1 METQVIIV
9 GHHERIGWIA
19 QLQAALP
26 GASAVVDYAGHGAL
40 WGHMRA
46 LEIAKATGERCVIVE
61 DDAIPVEGFTEMVGQ
76 WCERFPDDLISFYLG
91 TGRPREWQAAVDR
104 QLETAYDYITLPKL
118 IHGVCYSLPPGG
130 AEFVL
135 KRIAAMGRTFEG
147 ADYVIGRAWG
157 RQVVY
162 PVESLVEHRDGP
174 SVEKHPDCEPRSD
187 RRVARCLAG
196 NLMYER

>member
-1 METQVIIV
+1 MEAQIIIV
-9 GHHERIGWIA
+9 GHHERIEWVGR
-19 QLQAALP
+19 LQEALP
-26 GASAVVDYAGHGAL
+26 GAAAVVDYCDQGAA
-40 WGHMRA
+40 WGHVRA
-46 LEIAKATGERCVIVE
+46 LEIAMAVGGRCVIIE
-61 DDAIPVEGFTEMVGQ
+61 DDAIPVENFIPLAGQ

-91 TGRPREWQAAVDR
+91 TGRPKQWQAAIDSK
-104 QLETAYDYITLPKL
+104 LTEADDHITLPKL

-147 ADYVIGRAWG
+147 ADYLVGRAWG

-174 SVEKHPDCEPRSD
+174 SVEKHPDCEPRQE